1 MARKKLIEE
10 VSKVAIKPRM
20 QILNSVLT
28 SECLTNQLHLLML
41 LSKQSPHLSYL
52 KVWDDVAEADE
63 TQGAGRARSQ
73 IVVYVFA
80 AKHCFSSFL
89 C

>member
-1 MARKKLIEE
+1 M
-10 VSKVAIKPRM
+10 KPRM

-28 SECLTNQLHLLML
+28 LGCLTNKLHLLML
-41 LSKQSPHLSYL
+41 LNKQSPRLSYL
-52 KVWDDVAEADE
+52 KVWDDAAGSDE
-63 TQGAGRARSQ
+63 IQGTGKARSQ

-80 AKHCFSSFL
+80 AKHCFGSFL

>member
-1 MARKKLIEE
+1 MN
-10 VSKVAIKPRM
+10 PRM
-20 QILNSVLT
+20 HILNIVLT
-28 SECLTNQLHLLML
+28 LGYLTNKLHLLML
-41 LSKQSPHLSYL
+41 LNKQSPRLSYL
-52 KVWDDVAEADE
+52 RVWDDVAGSAEI
-63 TQGAGRARSQ
+63 QGTGKARSQ